1 MHVGSDAIR
10 TVQKSPVG
18 PVAETAVGDG
28 VESLWDA
35 ERERVVERSSGQPE
49 AALTEDAFRGE
60 ALALL
65 RSGRAQVTEGRETLR
80 IAEGNRAYIVDGDD
94 YTPIALRTR
103 GTSGGTVL
111 RFKVYESLPLN
122 AETEKL
128 LSIAAQHPGAPV
140 VRDAAA
146 YDAAAEALRE
156 RLSGQLLED
165 PVGIELAPPVRAAVD
180 QHVVARAQVHRQVAL
195 DRIPLVVGADQLVEL
210 LERPPLGDRAPAA
223 REARAVAAA
232 LGAQAR
238 RRPRRGGGARAG
250 CRSRSRSAAPSSAAG
265 RRPSGSPRASAATG
279 GRARRSAGPRC
290 EGPRDGRR

>member
-1 MHVGSDAIR
+1 MTQLPPSLDRYRFQLERAVVADLRRRRRRRAGGVLAAVAAVLVVVNLLPSGGDRPGGVAPASAVERAARALEPRQGTILHFHMVGRQFEDGRPDVRWEHEAWMHVGSGAIR

-146 YDAAAEALRE
+146 YLTLQRKLFAN
-156 RLSGQLLED
+156 G
-165 PVGIELAPPVRAAVD
+165 
-180 QHVVARAQVHRQVAL
+180 
-195 DRIPLVVGADQLVEL
+195 
-210 LERPPLGDRAPAA
+210 
-223 REARAVAAA
+223 
-232 LGAQAR
+232 
-238 RRPRRGGGARAG
+238 
-250 CRSRSRSAAPSSAAG
+250 
-265 RRPSGSPRASAATG
+265 
-279 GRARRSAGPRC
+279 
-290 EGPRDGRR
+290 